1 MNSRSKGISISFVYT
16 ILNTIIGLFMSAYVL
31 RIVGKTEYGLYQTMT
46 SFVTYLALFEF
57 GTGTI
62 MARNISLCKKD
73 GSESSIINKNIS
85 TLFIVTGVQVII
97 IIFVAFGFYYSI
109 DTLYKNSLTVIQ
121 IQYGKILFLLS
132 SIKMVFT
139 FCIQTLN
146 GILLGFE
153 KYSKSTIISL
163 INLIVR
169 TLLLIA
175 LLLIK
180 PISLMIVIVDFILS
194 IVVFIYTIWYCII
207 KLNINFSFK
216 YFDFLIFKNAMPMA
230 LALFLQTLI
239 NMANGNVDKFVIGI
253 TMNPEAVSVYSIGMF
268 IYTTFSSLT
277 TIPIT
282 MYMPQVAK
290 DMRDGIKEHELMLTL
305 VQPCRIIFLIGGL
318 VLFGFLTVGQPFISI
333 VYGSDYYEAW
343 WISIIVMIP
352 MLVNMSNGI
361 IVNVLDI
368 MNKRLTRSLLLG
380 VTTILN
386 ITLTVWWIKSWG
398 IIGAAVATAIS
409 TILGQILLMNVYYI
423 KVIKINTII
432 LFKETF
438 KGILPSFVFAMLVS
452 RTMLMMFSFEL
463 LQFVIGGIVF
473 VTLFVFCMYLFGAN
487 ELEKNCIRKFLKKQI
502 N

>member
-97 IIFVAFGFYYSI
+97 IIFVAFWFYYSI
-109 DTLYKNSLTVIQ
+109 DTLYKNSLTVRQ

-207 KLNINFSFK
+207 NLNINFSFK

-487 ELEKNCIRKFLKKQI
+487 ELEKNCIRKFLKK
-502 N
+502 